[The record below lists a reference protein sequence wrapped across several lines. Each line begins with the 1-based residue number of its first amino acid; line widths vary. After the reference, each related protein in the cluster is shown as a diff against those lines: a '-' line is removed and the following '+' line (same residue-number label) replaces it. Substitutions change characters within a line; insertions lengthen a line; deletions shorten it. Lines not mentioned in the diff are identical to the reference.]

1 MTTLLEESIDK
12 RAHSPLTWLLSRQI
26 FWVFVAAVVAV
37 TALSLA
43 TDTFATQR
51 NLFNVTRNFAFVGIV
66 ALGMTAVIITGGI
79 DLSVG
84 SIVCLAGIMLGVV
97 MNAGYSIW
105 AGVGAALLTSLAIGA
120 LNGVL
125 IAYVRMP
132 PFVITLGMLAIAR
145 SLAMVVSNNR
155 MVYDFGPD
163 QAKLLALGGGTTLGV
178 ANPVIALTVLALI
191 TGYLFRWTQW
201 GRHVFAIGG
210 NEQAAMLAGV
220 RVNRVKVGVYMVSA
234 LPAGITAVLE
244 VGWLGAVTT
253 NLGQSMELAVIAAAV
268 IGGANLSGGTGT
280 AFGAVIGAAL
290 IEVIRNSLLLLGVDA
305 FWQGT
310 FVGSFI
316 VLAVMFDKLKGS
328 LTESREWLFSGPP
341 LIVDVE
347 ATADHLPA
355 DDGARRHEG
364 VEHDQRRRDH
374 QHACIPSDTLT
385 TISN

>member
-1 MTTLLEESIDK
+1 MSMTTLLEESID
-12 RAHSPLTWLLSRQI
+12 RRTHSPLTWVLSRQT
-26 FWVFVAAVVAV
+26 FWVFVAAVLAV
-37 TALSLA
+37 VALSLA
-43 TDTFATQR
+43 TDTFATQK

-84 SIVCLAGIMLGVV
+84 SIVCLAGVVLGVV

-105 AGVGAALLTSLAIGA
+105 IGVGAALLTSLATGA

-125 IAYVRMP
+125 IAYLRMP
-132 PFVITLGMLAIAR
+132 PFVVTLGMLAIAR
-145 SLAMVVSNNR
+145 SLAMVASNNR

-178 ANPVIALTVLALI
+178 ANPVIALVVLVLI

-201 GRHVFAIGG
+201 GRHIFAIGG
-210 NEQAAMLAGV
+210 NEQAAIATGV
-220 RVNRVKVGVYMVSA
+220 RVNRIKVAVYMISA
-234 LPAGITAVLE
+234 FTAGITAVLE

-328 LTESREWLFSGPP
+328 LTE
-341 LIVDVE
+341 
-347 ATADHLPA
+347 
-355 DDGARRHEG
+355 
-364 VEHDQRRRDH
+364 
-374 QHACIPSDTLT
+374 
-385 TISN
+385 

>member
-1 MTTLLEESIDK
+1 MTTLLEESID
-12 RAHSPLTWLLSRQI
+12 RRTHSPLMWLLSRQT
-26 FWVFVAAVVAV
+26 FWVFIAAAVAVA
-37 TALSLA
+37 ALSLA

-51 NLFNVTRNFAFVGIV
+51 NLFNVTRNFAFVGII

-84 SIVCLAGIMLGVV
+84 SVVCLAGIVLGVV

-105 AGVGAALLTSLAIGA
+105 VGVGAALLTSLAIGA

-125 IAYVRMP
+125 IAYIRMP
-132 PFVITLGMLAIAR
+132 PFVVTLGMLAIAR
-145 SLAMVVSNNR
+145 SLAMVASNNR

-163 QAKLLALGGGTTLGV
+163 QAKLLALGGGTTFGV
-178 ANPVIALTVLALI
+178 ANPVIALVVLALI

-201 GRHVFAIGG
+201 GRHLFAIGG
-210 NEQAAMLAGV
+210 NEQAAIATGV
-220 RVNRVKVGVYMVSA
+220 QVNRIKVGVYMISA
-234 LPAGITAVLE
+234 LTAGVAAVLE

-268 IGGANLSGGTGT
+268 IGGADLSGGTGT

-328 LTESREWLFSGPP
+328 LAE
-341 LIVDVE
+341 
-347 ATADHLPA
+347 
-355 DDGARRHEG
+355 
-364 VEHDQRRRDH
+364 
-374 QHACIPSDTLT
+374 
-385 TISN
+385 

>member
-1 MTTLLEESIDK
+1 MSMTALLEESID
-12 RAHSPLTWLLSRQI
+12 RRTHSPLTWVLSRQT

-37 TALSLA
+37 VALSLA
-43 TDTFATQR
+43 TDTFATQK

-84 SIVCLAGIMLGVV
+84 SIVCLAGVVLGVV

-105 AGVGAALLTSLAIGA
+105 IGVGAALLTSLATGA
-120 LNGVL
+120 LNGIL
-125 IAYVRMP
+125 IAYLRMP
-132 PFVITLGMLAIAR
+132 PFVVTLGMLAIAR
-145 SLAMVVSNNR
+145 SLAMVASNNR

-178 ANPVIALTVLALI
+178 ANPVIALVVLALI

-201 GRHVFAIGG
+201 GRHIFAIGG
-210 NEQAAMLAGV
+210 NEQAAIATGV
-220 RVNRVKVGVYMVSA
+220 RVKRIKVAVYMISA
-234 LPAGITAVLE
+234 FTAGVTAVLE

-328 LTESREWLFSGPP
+328 LTE
-341 LIVDVE
+341 
-347 ATADHLPA
+347 
-355 DDGARRHEG
+355 
-364 VEHDQRRRDH
+364 
-374 QHACIPSDTLT
+374 
-385 TISN
+385 

>member
-1 MTTLLEESIDK
+1 MTTLLEESID
-12 RAHSPLTWLLSRQI
+12 RRTHSPLTWLLSRQT

-84 SIVCLAGIMLGVV
+84 SIVCLAGIVLGVV

-105 AGVGAALLTSLAIGA
+105 VGVGAALLTSLAIGA

-125 IAYVRMP
+125 IAYMRMP

-145 SLAMVVSNNR
+145 SLAMVASNNR

-210 NEQAAMLAGV
+210 NEQAARLAGV
-220 RVNRVKVGVYMVSA
+220 RVNRIKVGVYMASA
-234 LPAGITAVLE
+234 LTAGITAVLE

-268 IGGANLSGGTGT
+268 IGGANLSGGAGT

-328 LTESREWLFSGPP
+328 LNE
-341 LIVDVE
+341 
-347 ATADHLPA
+347 
-355 DDGARRHEG
+355 
-364 VEHDQRRRDH
+364 
-374 QHACIPSDTLT
+374 
-385 TISN
+385 